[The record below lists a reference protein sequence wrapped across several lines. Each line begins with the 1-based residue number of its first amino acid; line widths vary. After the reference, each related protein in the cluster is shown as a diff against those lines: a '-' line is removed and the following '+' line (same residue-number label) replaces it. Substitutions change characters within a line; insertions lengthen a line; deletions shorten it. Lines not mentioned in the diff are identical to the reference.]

1 MSQLV
6 ITPLVGVPEIGEG
19 DSLSDLILVAAETS
33 GVTLI
38 SGDVVT
44 VTSKVVS
51 KAEGRVVPYDGSD
64 EGKVA
69 LILQESRRVLRRR
82 GTLHI
87 VETHH
92 GFICANAGID
102 LSNTADNTAV
112 LLPVDPDKSARR
124 VRGDIQRRLGVD
136 VAVIVTDTFGRVWR
150 SGVTDVALGVAGIR
164 PVLDLRGTVDATG
177 RVLEATE
184 VAIADEIAGAVNLV
198 LGKAS
203 GTPFALV
210 RGIDPEWFGEGSVA
224 EHVVRRAQDDLFR

>member
-87 VETHH
+87 V
-92 GFICANAGID
+92 
-102 LSNTADNTAV
+102 
-112 LLPVDPDKSARR
+112 
-124 VRGDIQRRLGVD
+124 
-136 VAVIVTDTFGRVWR
+136 
-150 SGVTDVALGVAGIR
+150 
-164 PVLDLRGTVDATG
+164 
-177 RVLEATE
+177 
-184 VAIADEIAGAVNLV
+184 
-198 LGKAS
+198 
-203 GTPFALV
+203 
-210 RGIDPEWFGEGSVA
+210 
-224 EHVVRRAQDDLFR
+224 

>member
-6 ITPLVGVPEIGEG
+6 ITPLLGVPEIGEG
-19 DSLSDLILVAAETS
+19 DSLSELILAAAETS
-33 GVTLI
+33 GVALT

-51 KAEGRVVPYDGSD
+51 KAEGRVVPYDGTD

-124 VRGDIQRRLGVD
+124 VRGDIQRRAGVD
-136 VAVIVTDTFGRVWR
+136 VAIIVTDTFGRVWR

-198 LGKAS
+198 LGKAA

-210 RGIDPEWFGEGSVA
+210 RGIDSEWFGEGSVA

>member
-198 LGKAS
+198 LGKAA

>member
-6 ITPLVGVPEIGEG
+6 ITPLLGVPEIGEG
-19 DSLSDLILVAAETS
+19 DSLSELILAAAETS
-33 GVTLI
+33 GVALT

-51 KAEGRVVPYDGSD
+51 KAEGRVVPYDGTD

-124 VRGDIQRRLGVD
+124 VRGDIQRRAGVD
-136 VAVIVTDTFGRVWR
+136 VAIIVTDTFGRVWR

-198 LGKAS
+198 LGKAA

-210 RGIDPEWFGEGSVA
+210 RGIDSEWFGEGSVA
-224 EHVVRRAQDDLFR
+224 EQVVRRAQDDLFR

>member
-1 MSQLV
+1 VSQLV

-19 DSLSDLILVAAETS
+19 DSLSDLILAAAETS
-33 GVTLI
+33 GVALM

-51 KAEGRVVPYDGSD
+51 KAEGRVVPYDGTD

-87 VETHH
+87 VETHL

-198 LGKAS
+198 LGKAA

-210 RGIDPEWFGEGSVA
+210 RGINPEWFGEGSVA

>member
-1 MSQLV
+1 M
-6 ITPLVGVPEIGEG
+6 
-19 DSLSDLILVAAETS
+19 
-33 GVTLI
+33 
-38 SGDVVT
+38 
-44 VTSKVVS
+44 
-51 KAEGRVVPYDGSD
+51 
-64 EGKVA
+64 
-69 LILQESRRVLRRR
+69 
-82 GTLHI
+82 
-87 VETHH
+87 
-92 GFICANAGID
+92 
-102 LSNTADNTAV
+102 SNTADNTAV

-124 VRGDIQRRLGVD
+124 VRGDIQRRLGID

-198 LGKAS
+198 LGKAA